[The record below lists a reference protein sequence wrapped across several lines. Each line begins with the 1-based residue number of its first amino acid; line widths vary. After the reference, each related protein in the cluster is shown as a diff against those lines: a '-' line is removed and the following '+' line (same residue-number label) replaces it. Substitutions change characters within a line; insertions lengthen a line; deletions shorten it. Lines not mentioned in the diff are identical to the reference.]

1 MADLILSSV
10 ADSIT
15 GLVSQEIGLACG
27 VKSELKKLHTTVSI
41 IRGVLREVDEGRIK
55 TEDVKEWL
63 KQLKELFYD
72 ADDLLDD
79 FSTEA
84 LRRGRVTGI
93 CKRTLNEV
101 RIFFSSSNQLVYAS
115 KMAHRVRDIR
125 ERIDVIKSARAY
137 ILLEGN
143 NIPTVGSLVEN
154 RVRPETYPY
163 ESETYVVGR
172 DKDKK
177 EIMEFLRNLNFEEN
191 VSILPIVGLGG
202 LGKTT
207 LVRLVFNDER
217 VEESFALKLWVCV
230 STNFHVEDILR
241 KILRDCTPNR
251 ELIANLDMKELRER
265 MGKELGGKKF
275 LLVLDDVWNDN
286 RSKWLELQ
294 GFLMNGAKGSK
305 ILVTTRSRRVA
316 KTMAPTFHELSGL
329 SDNDSLSLLMRMAMK
344 QEHEWKNQNLEMIAK
359 EILKKCAGV
368 PLAIK
373 TIGRLLLFLRNTEE
387 DWLNFKNDDI
397 SRISQEEGDI
407 MPTLKLSY
415 DFLPLHLKQCF
426 AYCSVFPKDFEL
438 EPRELVHLWMA
449 QGFIKLQGSKKTLE
463 KVGQDYLME
472 LLSRSFFQDM
482 EEDMY
487 GNIVRCKMHDLMHEL
502 AQFVAG
508 LDCITIDSSHEK
520 TFPEGARHVSI
531 VPMENY
537 EWNGFER
544 DKRVRSLLLMGP
556 DPRMRTW
563 ISNPVSP
570 CSRNRQAIFV
580 MDWRIEIGHLDV
592 SCFSNLRALHIR
604 HVSIKMISD
613 SIGKLKCL
621 RSLDL
626 SKNDLSY
633 LPNSISRLCNLAAL
647 NLRGCKSLERL
658 PEGITKLINLRQL
671 DVSGCSKLTHMP
683 RGIGKLTRL
692 QMLGEFV
699 VGEKGN
705 SDAARLNEL
714 SKLTGLGNALTIRH
728 LERVGSSI
736 SSEVDASFSIQKL
749 ALQWMG
755 LVWDYRESANA
766 EAVLERLRPHPD
778 LKGLRIAR
786 YSGARLLS
794 WVSQLQKLVRIEIS
808 NCDQCTH
815 LPPLDNLSSLKSIY
829 LHDLSKLE
837 WVEGSES
844 GATLHSTSFPSL
856 EELELESLSK
866 FRGWERSGNRTD
878 LFMLPRFSDK
888 VKFSFRGCPRFSFM
902 QGRHL
907 QLLRGATIKLGQQL
921 LKDVTVRPNLSAV
934 TSLSIYEMEDAE
946 HLPAELFRSLP
957 SLASLVISY
966 CRRLKAL
973 CGRAILR
980 YLPAL
985 ESLEISFCEELDLSI
1000 DDHDDCGGGGGE
1012 GMIHL
1017 QQQLQVHLK
1026 LRHITISGVH
1036 KTESLP
1042 RWFQHLSSLEYL
1054 RIEDCEGLKSLLPGR
1069 LILSLLTT
1077 LEWLERN
1084 SCPQLDLS
1092 TGQSEDQDDCG
1103 GGGESMIHLQRQL
1116 QVHRTLRRITISGV
1130 HKTKSLPW
1138 WFQHL
1143 SNLEYLSIKYCEGL
1157 KSLLPGRLV
1166 LSLLTTLES
1175 LELWS
1180 CPELGLSTGQSEN
1193 QDSGGGGEGTIHL
1206 QQQLQVH
1213 RKLRRITISEVH
1225 KMESLPWWFQHL
1237 SNLEHLCIVHC
1248 KGLKSLLPGRL
1259 ILLLLT
1265 TLQSLV
1271 LMSCPQLDLSTGQSE
1286 DQGDMPPDLQFDRPA
1301 KLQSLQIWD
1310 IEKME
1315 TLPWWIQH
1323 LTNLESL
1330 EIYGCGKLKA
1340 LPEWFPN
1347 LTSLKIL
1354 EVSDCGE
1361 ELTRRY
1367 RDNTGED
1374 SPKISHIHDV
1384 RIR

>member
-207 LVRLVFNDER
+207 L
-217 VEESFALKLWVCV
+217 
-230 STNFHVEDILR
+230 DILR

-671 DVSGCSKLTHMP
+671 D
-683 RGIGKLTRL
+683 
-692 QMLGEFV
+692 
-699 VGEKGN
+699 
-705 SDAARLNEL
+705 
-714 SKLTGLGNALTIRH
+714 
-728 LERVGSSI
+728 
-736 SSEVDASFSIQKL
+736 
-749 ALQWMG
+749 
-755 LVWDYRESANA
+755 
-766 EAVLERLRPHPD
+766 
-778 LKGLRIAR
+778 
-786 YSGARLLS
+786 
-794 WVSQLQKLVRIEIS
+794 
-808 NCDQCTH
+808 CTH

-957 SLASLVISY
+957 SFASLVISY

-1054 RIEDCEGLKSLLPGR
+1054 RIEDCEGLKSLLPGRLILSLLTTLEWLERNSCPQLDLSTGQSEDQDDCGGGGESMIHLQRQLQVHRTLRRITISGVHKTKSLPWWFQHLSNLEYLSIKYCEGLKSLLPGR

-1374 SPKISHIHDV
+1374 SPKISHIHDM
-1384 RIR
+1384 IRRASSAPTPLLNCWTVKFVLIPLPVTMMRL